1 MFCKLHYQQMNNIC
15 KTIYINLAKRCDRKE
30 LIEKELNEYKLNW
43 ERFEAIETPT
53 LGLLGCCISHLM
65 VLQIALERN
74 YDYVLILEDD
84 FTFLV
89 SQEELEKQLHDFFS
103 LNMKFDVCMLSY
115 NMIRSE
121 EITGVNIVNKVIE
134 AQTASGYIVS
144 HHYYDTLINILKQSI
159 PLLFTTREH
168 WNYANDQIWKILQ
181 RKDNWVYFRTR
192 IGKQR
197 AGYSDNS
204 NSWCDYTC

>member
-1 MFCKLHYQQMNNIC
+1 
-15 KTIYINLAKRCDRKE
+15 
-30 LIEKELNEYKLNW
+30 
-43 ERFEAIETPT
+43 
-53 LGLLGCCISHLM
+53 M